1 MEERIIL
8 ELIKE
13 LVAQN
18 SNDAELGKKVRIVYK
33 KIKDGN

>member
-13 LVAQN
+13 LAAQN
-18 SNDAELGKKVRIVYK
+18 SNDAELGKKVRIVLN
-33 KIKDGN
+33 KIKNEN